1 MPPRVGARHRRAQQ
15 PAAASVAA
23 AAGPFTLASAGPVR
37 PAAFFSS
44 SAWQPN
50 GWRLAFAVA
59 LVGALLAP
67 RALDYFFPG
76 SVRLSPREALCARDH
91 PPHVCAHGGMLEPQR
106 IAGHEGGML
115 SAGHRLNTLRAF
127 EHASRMGIRCVE
139 LDASMS
145 RDGVPVR
152 SINPVGTA
160 ARPSRAWI
168 CRAHRASMHH
178 EVTPCVRATPTTTPT
193 K

>member
-1 MPPRVGARHRRAQQ
+1 MPPPFHARHRRTPQA
-15 PAAASVAA
+15 AAASAAA
-23 AAGPFTLASAGPVR
+23 AAGPFTLASAGTVR
-37 PAAFFSS
+37 PAAPSSS

-91 PPHVCAHGGMLEPQR
+91 PPHVCAHGGMLAAQR
-106 IAGHEGGML
+106 IAGFEGGMP
-115 SAGHRLNTLRAF
+115 SAGHRAGHRLNTLRAF

-152 SINPVGTA
+152 SIAPMALLHVHTVHEYVA
-160 ARPSRAWI
+160 PI
-168 CRAHRASMHH
+168 AHQCLTR
-178 EVTPCVRATPTTTPT
+178 
-193 K
+193 